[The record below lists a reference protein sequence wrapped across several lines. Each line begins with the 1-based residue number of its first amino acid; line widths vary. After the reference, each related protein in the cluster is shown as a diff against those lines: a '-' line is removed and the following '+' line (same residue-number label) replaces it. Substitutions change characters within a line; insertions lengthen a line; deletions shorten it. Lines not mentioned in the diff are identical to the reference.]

1 MKPFIHRLHIALI
14 AFPCILFLSAA
25 RGAAAQGE
33 PPSYRYVFPVQPA
46 GSATFTPEHH
56 DYPATDIFAPAGS
69 LFVAPTAGVIE
80 FISREDLWDPKADDP
95 ATRGGLAVS
104 LVGDDGVRY
113 YGSHLSEVA
122 EGLTV
127 GMRVEAGQMLG
138 RIGRSGNARGTPVH
152 LHFGIS
158 HPTFPEDWLTRRG
171 EVSPYPYLKAWL
183 QGEMRTPELPYRSC
197 AAEGTA
203 AAPNCQV
210 IATSVEGRA
219 VEAYRFG
226 NGPVKIALIGG
237 IHGGYEWNSVALM
250 HRLIAHLTAGPT
262 AVLTQTTLYV
272 IPLLN
277 PDGLAHSG
285 GAEGRFNG
293 NGVDLNRNWGCLW
306 QAKATWKGRA
316 VNPGPYP
323 FSEPESRALRDFL
336 VGEDF
341 GAAVFYHSAGGLV
354 TAGARCGG
362 GEASRAFSH
371 AIARVTGYTS
381 MRFPQSDVTGD
392 ASDWLA
398 AQGIPAVTIE
408 LSTRTGLDWTQ
419 NLKALAVI
427 QQVALQ
433 QASGRETKAPQKV
446 PFFSLPWLSYPLLGR
461 QADGL

>member
-1 MKPFIHRLHIALI
+1 MKPLTHRSVIALFILIIII
-14 AFPCILFLSAA
+14 AVED
-25 RGAAAQGE
+25 AAAQGE
-33 PPSYRYVFPVQPA
+33 TPFQRYVFPVQPA
-46 GSATFTPEHH
+46 GSARFTSEHH

-80 FISREDLWDPKADDP
+80 FISREDAWHPQVDDP
-95 ATRGGLAVS
+95 ATRGGLAIS

-122 EGLTV
+122 EGLAV
-127 GMRVEAGQMLG
+127 GARVQAGQALG
-138 RIGRSGNARGTPVH
+138 RVGRSGNARGTPAH

-158 HPTFPEDWLTRRG
+158 HRTFPEDWLTRRG

-183 QGEMRTPELPYRSC
+183 QGEMRTPQLPYRSC
-197 AAEGTA
+197 AAEGTQ
-203 AAPNCQV
+203 AAPNCQM

-226 NGPVKIALIGG
+226 DGPVKIALIGG

-250 HRLIAHLTAGPT
+250 QRLIAHLTAHPT

-277 PDGLAHSG
+277 PDGLARSG

-306 QAKATWKGRA
+306 QPKATWKGRA
-316 VNPGPYP
+316 VNPGPQP
-323 FSEPESRALRDFL
+323 FSEPENQALRDLLLGNRFH
-336 VGEDF
+336 
-341 GAAVFYHSAGGLV
+341 AAIFYHSAGGMV

-371 AIARVTGYTS
+371 AIARVIGYTP

-392 ASDWLA
+392 AADWLA

-419 NLKALAVI
+419 NLKALEVI
-427 QQVALQ
+427 QQVAIQ
-433 QASGRETKAPQKV
+433 QAAGQEVKAPPQ
-446 PFFSLPWLSYPLLGR
+446 PLLPLPWPSYPLIGR
-461 QADGL
+461 LAEGL